1 MNPAAPPHD
10 DLTGE
15 IRDYWTR
22 RAPDFGRLRRLELGG
37 DKAALWEAEILPH
50 LPAAE
55 DGKALRILDAGTGAG
70 FFAVLL
76 ARRGHEVVGID
87 NSAAMLEEAEA
98 LAREAGCRAR
108 FLLMD
113 AARPDFPDGSFDV
126 VISRNLTWTLPDPEA
141 AYAQWRRV
149 LRPGGVLLNFD
160 ADYGLSDFHTVGQ
173 SAGAHAHAGIDPALL
188 RKGEAIRRRL
198 PASDWRRPAWDLAAL
213 RRVGFSAWYCD
224 TTISARVYAQRDA
237 CCNPVPMFAL
247 RATR

>member
-1 MNPAAPPHD
+1 M
-10 DLTGE
+10 GK

-37 DKAALWEAEILPH
+37 DKAALWEAEILPR
-50 LPAAE
+50 LPAPE
-55 DGKALRILDAGTGAG
+55 GGKPLRVLDAGTGAG

-87 NSAAMLEEAEA
+87 LAAAMLEEAET
-98 LAREAGCRAR
+98 LARETGCRAR

-141 AYAQWRRV
+141 AYAEWRRV

-160 ADYGLSDFHTVGQ
+160 ADYGLSDFYAVGR
-173 SAGAHAHAGIDPALL
+173 SSGAHAHAGIDEALL
-188 RKGEAIRRRL
+188 KEGEAIRRRL
-198 PASDWRRPAWDLAAL
+198 PVSDRRRPAWDLEAL
-213 RRVGFSAWYCD
+213 RRVGFASCECD
-224 TTISARVYAQRDA
+224 PTISARVYARRDA

-247 RATR
+247 RAVR